1 MSGDGGSRTRTVEQT
16 STQEPP
22 EYAKPYFEEL
32 LAEAKTE
39 FTSDRPKYYPGSTIV
54 DRSPQSELALQM
66 TESAAL
72 GGSPI
77 VDAAQNVALAGIT
90 GNLPTSAN
98 AIAADRLNS
107 QILAGNYL
115 TPQTAAGR
123 AAYDLDQRTIAGE
136 FLDAENPYFSKAV
149 EAASRPVTSQVG
161 SMFSR
166 GGRYGSGANQDVLS
180 RSIGDISSKMAYQNY
195 AQERANQIAAQNR
208 VNALEQAGRARQ
220 DAAASA
226 SMNRELQNRAQRMQF
241 MGMVPGLRNL
251 DFADAQKIAG
261 VGAARD
267 AEAQA
272 RLSADID
279 RFNFGQ
285 NVGRQKL
292 GDYASLVRGGTF
304 GGTTTSISPQ
314 FYNPAA
320 NYLGLGLGAASLGSM
335 LFGAPVPGVAAGG
348 LLRGLRI

>member
-1 MSGDGGSRTRTVEQT
+1 MSGDGGSRTRQVEQT

-39 FTSDRPKYYPGSTIV
+39 FTSDRPQYYPGSTIV

-66 TESAAL
+66 TEGA
-72 GGSPI
+72 
-77 VDAAQNVALAGIT
+77 ALAGSPLVDQAQ
-90 GNLPTSAN
+90 N
-98 AIAADRLNS
+98 
-107 QILAGNYL
+107 LAGSTLRGDFLN
-115 TPQTAAGR
+115 AG
-123 AAYDLDQRTIAGE
+123 
-136 FLDAENPYFSKAV
+136 NPYFQGALD
-149 EAASRPVTSQVG
+149 AASRPVISNIQSQ
-161 SMFSR
+161 FAR
-166 GGRYGSGANQDVLS
+166 GGRSGSGANQDVLA
-180 RSIGDISSKMAYQNY
+180 RALGDMSSKMAYDNFARERA
-195 AQERANQIAAQNR
+195 AQERAIG
-208 VNALEQAGRARQ
+208 L
-220 DAAASA
+220 
-226 SMNRELQNRAQRMQF
+226 
-241 MGMVPGLRNL
+241 VPGLREM
-251 DFADAQKIAG
+251 DFADARRIAS

-304 GGTTTSISPQ
+304 GGTTTNISPQ

-335 LFGAPVPGVAAGG
+335 LFGAPGGAATGG
-348 LLRGLRI
+348 LLRGLL